1 MKRRNLLKSTLLSM
15 ISFTFAFVPAL
26 APAAGPNVT
35 PVIAVPI
42 GTPTWKPVDFHLFS
56 APVGTA
62 ASGYAEFGETMQALL
77 PPPFYAPHPNL
88 GIGPGAPHSPPY
100 NADLAHG
107 VSNLGYH
114 EGLLFQAS
122 EFSNGAGIWLA
133 WMTVPTHGATG
144 SSPDFA
150 SGPIIPNA
158 LFPIHVYGSDR
169 HNGKPFSVLADFEVP
184 PLDAS
189 LTPPFN
195 VDGHSHFPTFIADN
209 ADFGPAGAKLPGLYE
224 YRIVM
229 IDRLG
234 NGWRIEAAF
243 AMTN

>member
-1 MKRRNLLKSTLLSM
+1 MKRRNLLKATLLSM
-15 ISFTFAFVPAL
+15 ISFSFAFVPAL
-26 APAAGPNVT
+26 APAAGTIVT

-62 ASGYAEFGETMQALL
+62 ASGYAEFGETMQAVL
-77 PPPFYAPHPNL
+77 PPPFYQPHPNL
-88 GIGPGAPHSPPY
+88 GVGPGAPHPPPY
-100 NADLAHG
+100 TADLAHG
-107 VSNLGYH
+107 VSHLGFR
-114 EGLLFQAS
+114 EGLLFRAS

-133 WMTVPTHGATG
+133 WMVVPAHGATG

-158 LFPIHVYGSDR
+158 LFPIHVFGTDR
-169 HNGKPFSVLADFEVP
+169 HNGRPFSVLGDFDVP
-184 PLDAS
+184 PLDNS

-195 VDGHSHFPTFIADN
+195 VDGHSHFPIFFADN

-229 IDRLG
+229 LDRLG